1 MLRLAGVRYIAKDV
15 AELYESCEV
24 DHRPDIGI
32 YPLHDRA
39 QKAFTPAKMK
49 TAIDESRR
57 PYRARVAWAWLEC
70 VGELK
75 YDPKLS
81 GYLFKKGGKFPEGVL
96 HQTKEGVDAR
106 AQITKYA
113 TEMMWRQHRTHVF
126 TFYVLKS
133 CARLMRWDRTGQV
146 MSEPIDLLENP
157 RPFLDF
163 FYRLAK
169 AQPAQL
175 GHDPTATL
183 ADLEDVELFCEHQ
196 APNSHVQ
203 DMLAQATSNA
213 DAYPI
218 YRVSAAHPSREL
230 HVHIAET
237 SRYCAQRL

>member
-1 MLRLAGVRYIAKDV
+1 MLRLAGDSYIAKDV

-39 QKAFTPAKMK
+39 QKAFTPANLK

-81 GYLFKKGGKFPEGVL
+81 GYLFKEGGNFPEGVL
-96 HQTKEGVDAR
+96 HQTKDGVDAR

-133 CARLMRWDRTGQV
+133 RARLMRWDRAGQLI
-146 MSEPIDLLENP
+146 SEPIDLLENP
-157 RPFLDF
+157 RHFLDF
-163 FYRLAK
+163 FYRMAQ

-183 ADLEDVELFCEHQ
+183 ADDDQVKLFCEHRTSNVH
-196 APNSHVQ
+196 AK
-203 DMLAQATSNA
+203 DMLARAVSKV

-218 YRVSAAHPSREL
+218 YKV
-230 HVHIAET
+230 
-237 SRYCAQRL
+237 